1 MALGKFH
8 VILVHFPIALAL
20 AAVLGDV
27 LWIIWRKDF
36 FRSAAFYCLLLA
48 AVAAIPT
55 VITGDMH
62 LDDKQYAP
70 DSEYYPIAEKHEDF
84 AIASMCVLIAA
95 AGLRAV
101 RRNRP
106 TGWWLAAYVV
116 LVAAVAALISITG
129 YYGGDLSHGVG
140 FLF

>member
-36 FRSAAFYCLLLA
+36 FRGAAFYCLLLA

-62 LDDKQYAP
+62 LDDKGYTG
-70 DSEYYPIAEKHEDF
+70 EYLSLAEKHQDF
-84 AIASMCVLIAA
+84 GIASMCVLLA
-95 AGLRAV
+95 AGLVRAV

-106 TGWWLAAYVV
+106 TGWWLGAYVV
-116 LVAAVAALISITG
+116 LIVAIAALISITG
-129 YYGGDLSHGVG
+129 YYGGDLSHGEHY
-140 FLF
+140 LF

>member
-8 VILVHFPIALAL
+8 VVLVHFPIALAL

-48 AVAAIPT
+48 ALAAIPT
-55 VITGDMH
+55 VITGDIH
-62 LDDKQYAP
+62 LDAQQYTGEFQ
-70 DSEYYPIAEKHEDF
+70 SIAQKHQAF
-84 AIASMCVLIAA
+84 GIASMCVLLAA
-95 AGLRAV
+95 SLVRAI

-106 TGWWLAAYVV
+106 KGWWLGVYVV
-116 LVAAVAALISITG
+116 LIAAIAVLISITG
-129 YYGGDLSHGVG
+129 YYGGDLSHGAHY
-140 FLF
+140 LF

>member
-8 VILVHFPIALAL
+8 VMLVHFPIALAL

-27 LWIIWRKDF
+27 LWVIWRKDF
-36 FRSAAFYCLLLA
+36 FRSAALYCLLLA

-62 LDDKQYAP
+62 LDEKQYSR
-70 DSEYYPIAEKHEDF
+70 DSDYYPIAEKHQDF
-84 AIASMCVLIAA
+84 GIASMCVLIAA
-95 AGLRAV
+95 GLVRAV

-106 TGWWLAAYVV
+106 TGWWLGAYVV